1 MILVASSLG
10 VSSGSQGDAN
20 ALSDAQ
26 RWLAGIE
33 LDDAL

>member
-1 MILVASSLG
+1 MIIAASSLG
-10 VSSGSQGDAN
+10 ASSGSQGHAN